1 MLKIDNLVTRFG
13 SVVAIDG
20 VSMQA
25 QESKITTVIGANGA
39 GKSTLLRT
47 ISGLEHPSS
56 GSITWKGQSI
66 LGKRPED
73 IVRLGIAHVPEGHAV
88 ISELS
93 VEENITMGSLFRR
106 RKFKSDITTA
116 IDEMY
121 VLFPR
126 LKERRKQ
133 LAGTLSGGERQML
146 AISRALV
153 SRPQLLLLDEPSL
166 GLAPLVVE
174 QIIDSV
180 NILCR
185 STGLSVLLVEQ
196 NANTALGVADHGVLL
211 ALGKLWQI
219 ALQQSSKLMQNYA
232 LHIWGIDEYFLSS
245 PIFRHISWSDLRTRC
260 ARSRHCLARCRH
272 CELCPNGS
280 GDV

>member
-1 MLKIDNLVTRFG
+1 MLEVKNLVTSFG
-13 SVVAIDG
+13 SVVALDG
-20 VSMQA
+20 VSFTA

-47 ISGLEHPSS
+47 ISGLEHASS
-56 GSITWKGQSI
+56 GSITWSGKSV
-66 LGKRPED
+66 LGLRAED
-73 IVRLGIAHVPEGHAV
+73 IVRGGIAHVPEGHAV

-93 VEENITMGSLFRR
+93 VEENISMGSLFRR
-106 RKFKSDITTA
+106 RKFKADVA
-116 IDEMY
+116 AAQDE
-121 VLFPR
+121 VFELFPR

-153 SRPQLLLLDEPSL
+153 SRPKLLLLDEPSL

-174 QIIDSV
+174 QIIDSI

-185 STGLSVLLVEQ
+185 KTGLTVLLVEQ

-211 ALGKLWQI
+211 SLGKVV
-219 ALQQSSKLMQNYA
+219 ADRPA
-232 LHIWGIDEYFLSS
+232 AE
-245 PIFRHISWSDLRTRC
+245 LRADANLR
-260 ARSRHCLARCRH
+260 AAYL
-272 CELCPNGS
+272 GY
-280 GDV
+280 

>member
-1 MLKIDNLVTRFG
+1 MLEVKDLVTSFG
-13 SVVAIDG
+13 SVIALDG
-20 VSMQA
+20 VSFTA
-25 QESKITTVIGANGA
+25 HESKITTVIGANGA

-47 ISGLEHPSS
+47 ISGLEHPST
-56 GSITWKGQSI
+56 GSITWR
-66 LGKRPED
+66 GKSVIGMRPED
-73 IVRLGIAHVPEGHAV
+73 IVRAGIAHVPEGHAV

-93 VEENITMGSLFRR
+93 VEENMSMGSLFRR
-106 RKFKSDITTA
+106 RKFKSDVA
-116 IDEMY
+116 AAQDEMY
-121 VLFPR
+121 ELFPR

-174 QIIDSV
+174 QIIDSI

-185 STGLSVLLVEQ
+185 ATGLTVLLVEQ

-211 ALGKLWQI
+211 ALGKVVADRPAAELK
-219 ALQQSSKLMQNYA
+219 ADAN
-232 LHIWGIDEYFLSS
+232 
-245 PIFRHISWSDLRTRC
+245 LR
-260 ARSRHCLARCRH
+260 AAYL
-272 CELCPNGS
+272 GY
-280 GDV
+280 

>member
-1 MLKIDNLVTRFG
+1 MLEVKDLVTSFG
-13 SVVAIDG
+13 SVVALDG
-20 VSMQA
+20 ISFTA
-25 QESKITTVIGANGA
+25 HESKITTVIGANGA

-56 GSITWKGQSI
+56 GSITWR
-66 LGKRPED
+66 GKSVIGMRPED
-73 IVRLGIAHVPEGHAV
+73 IVRAGIAHVPEGHAV

-93 VEENITMGSLFRR
+93 VEENMSMGSLFRR
-106 RKFKSDITTA
+106 RKFKSDVA
-116 IDEMY
+116 AAQDEMY
-121 VLFPR
+121 ELFPR
-126 LKERRKQ
+126 LQERRKQ

-174 QIIDSV
+174 QIIDSI

-185 STGLSVLLVEQ
+185 STGLTVLLVEQ

-211 ALGKLWQI
+211 SLGKVI
-219 ALQQSSKLMQNYA
+219 ADRPAAELKADAN
-232 LHIWGIDEYFLSS
+232 
-245 PIFRHISWSDLRTRC
+245 LR
-260 ARSRHCLARCRH
+260 AAYL
-272 CELCPNGS
+272 GY
-280 GDV
+280 

>member
-1 MLKIDNLVTRFG
+1 MLEVKDLVTSFG
-13 SVVAIDG
+13 SVIALDGISFVAH
-20 VSMQA
+20 
-25 QESKITTVIGANGA
+25 ESKITTVIGANGA

-47 ISGLEHPSS
+47 ISGLEHPST
-56 GSITWKGQSI
+56 GSITWR
-66 LGKRPED
+66 GKSLIGMRPED
-73 IVRLGIAHVPEGHAV
+73 IVRAGIAHVPEGHAV

-93 VEENITMGSLFRR
+93 VEENMSMGSLFRR
-106 RKFKSDITTA
+106 RKFKSDVTA
-116 IDEMY
+116 AQDEMY
-121 VLFPR
+121 ELFPR

-174 QIIDSV
+174 QIIDSI

-185 STGLSVLLVEQ
+185 TTGLTVLLVEQ

-211 ALGKLWQI
+211 ALGKVVADRPAAELK
-219 ALQQSSKLMQNYA
+219 ADAKLRAAY
-232 LHIWGIDEYFLSS
+232 LGY
-245 PIFRHISWSDLRTRC
+245 
-260 ARSRHCLARCRH
+260 
-272 CELCPNGS
+272 
-280 GDV
+280 

>member
-1 MLKIDNLVTRFG
+1 MLEVKDLVTSFG
-13 SVVAIDG
+13 SVVALDCI
-20 VSMQA
+20 SFTA
-25 QESKITTVIGANGA
+25 HESKITTVIGANGA

-56 GSITWKGQSI
+56 GSITWR
-66 LGKRPED
+66 GKSVIGMRPED
-73 IVRLGIAHVPEGHAV
+73 IVRAGIAHVPEGHAV

-93 VEENITMGSLFRR
+93 VEENMSMGSLFRR
-106 RKFKSDITTA
+106 RKFKSDVA
-116 IDEMY
+116 AAQDEMY
-121 VLFPR
+121 ELFPR
-126 LKERRKQ
+126 LQERRKQ

-174 QIIDSV
+174 QIIDSI

-185 STGLSVLLVEQ
+185 STGLTVLLVEQ

-211 ALGKLWQI
+211 SLGKVI
-219 ALQQSSKLMQNYA
+219 ADRPAAELKADAN
-232 LHIWGIDEYFLSS
+232 
-245 PIFRHISWSDLRTRC
+245 LR
-260 ARSRHCLARCRH
+260 AAYL
-272 CELCPNGS
+272 GY
-280 GDV
+280 